1 MLIKRLT
8 LLLFIVVVQACAT
21 KGRPVTASNY
31 DTELLAPHMADD
43 LVLMEKKIFEHPAL
57 GTMLRY
63 LDQSNPTDNITIY
76 IYPIDKIS
84 WENRNQTLNSEL
96 RRSLAE
102 IDQAVVDGH
111 YKARNKE
118 TISDFKFVN
127 NERSFSGKK
136 AQLNIINQQD
146 QTYYSDIF
154 LFVAK
159 DKFIKFRTS
168 FNGEQSHF
176 WTGDEIVK
184 SILPGIDV
192 PPESSYMKELRQTH
206 REKVQKQLYEL
217 LTQPSGKESN

>member
-1 MLIKRLT
+1 MLTKWLT
-8 LLLFIVVVQACAT
+8 LLIVVAAVQACAT
-21 KGRPVTASNY
+21 KGSPLVASNY
-31 DTELLAPHMADD
+31 DTDLHAPHMADD
-43 LVLMEKKIFEHPAL
+43 LILMEKKIFEHPAL

-84 WENRNQTLNSEL
+84 WENQNQTLNTEL

-102 IDQAVVDGH
+102 IDQAVMDGH
-111 YKARNKE
+111 YKAREQE
-118 TISDFKFVN
+118 TISDFTFDINQKT
-127 NERSFSGKK
+127 FSGKK
-136 AQLNIINQQD
+136 AQLNIINRQN

-184 SILPGIDV
+184 SILPEINV

-206 REKVQKQLYEL
+206 REKVQKQLYEI
-217 LTQPSGKESN
+217 LTQPTSK